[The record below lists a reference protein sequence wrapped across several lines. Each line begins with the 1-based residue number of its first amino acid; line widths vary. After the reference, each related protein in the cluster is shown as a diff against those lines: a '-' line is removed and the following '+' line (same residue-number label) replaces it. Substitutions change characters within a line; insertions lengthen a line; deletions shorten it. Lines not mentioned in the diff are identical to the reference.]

1 MRAAVMAMKMLHVSE
16 YPLCSIMLV
25 SKYPPASA
33 FFHLRT
39 RNSCM
44 IPNLIRSHFSDEY
57 GSSRRRERNDDF
69 ASEGVD
75 LNFSGD
81 SSGSASASEQVPVKL
96 AFPGNTFD
104 GGSKGKGGEKRQPRQ
119 VSTGEQLHLRSTS
132 TCDSLTCPSPLHR
145 FLLLMI
151 FPNGMKYEVHSCNWH
166 HTLFD

>member
-1 MRAAVMAMKMLHVSE
+1 MM
-16 YPLCSIMLV
+16 
-25 SKYPPASA
+25 SK
-33 FFHLRT
+33 
-39 RNSCM
+39 
-44 IPNLIRSHFSDEY
+44 LIRSHFSDEY

-119 VSTGEQLHLRSTS
+119 VSTGELLQFRFTS
-132 TCDSLTCPSPLHR
+132 
-145 FLLLMI
+145 
-151 FPNGMKYEVHSCNWH
+151 KCNSH
-166 HTLFD
+166 DVRILFIGGYFSKG

>member
-1 MRAAVMAMKMLHVSE
+1 MLA
-16 YPLCSIMLV
+16 

-44 IPNLIRSHFSDEY
+44 IPKLIRSHFSDEY

-119 VSTGEQLHLRSTS
+119 VSTGEERLHLRSTS
-132 TCDSLTCPSPLHR
+132 TCDSLPCPPSPLR
-145 FLLLMI
+145 RTCS
-151 FPNGMKYEVHSCNWH
+151 Y
-166 HTLFD
+166 

>member
-1 MRAAVMAMKMLHVSE
+1 
-16 YPLCSIMLV
+16 
-25 SKYPPASA
+25 
-33 FFHLRT
+33 
-39 RNSCM
+39 M
-44 IPNLIRSHFSDEY
+44 IPKLIRSHFSDEY

-119 VSTGEQLHLRSTS
+119 VSTGEQLDC
-132 TCDSLTCPSPLHR
+132 TCDPPLHVIR
-145 FLLLMI
+145 CLAPL
-151 FPNGMKYEVHSCNWH
+151 HSIAS
-166 HTLFD
+166 FY